1 LTTEEGQAEI
11 KQLVEDFQPEVLVL
25 DPWQSF
31 ITGTDENS
39 FKEVSTATRFLDRL
53 IEQYRLTIMIAV
65 HQGKNAKK
73 GARGHSSLAGWRDTR
88 FALKRQQHKLE
99 VRVDPRWGKAITLAL
114 TFRHETLWTEVPQ
127 WSKQAEAIR
136 KLVIAN
142 GGELSREQVGLGLNL
157 EGSSLRMALKRA
169 HEDNAIHLEGDIVKL
184 PPIVSHATSPN
195 HPE

>member
-1 LTTEEGQAEI
+1 
-11 KQLVEDFQPEVLVL
+11 
-25 DPWQSF
+25 
-31 ITGTDENS
+31 
-39 FKEVSTATRFLDRL
+39 
-53 IEQYRLTIMIAV
+53 
-65 HQGKNAKK
+65 
-73 GARGHSSLAGWRDTR
+73 
-88 FALKRQQHKLE
+88 
-99 VRVDPRWGKAITLAL
+99 LAL